1 MQKGDEMEIVPEFA
15 RKKSAS
21 DEIEY
26 AADVAEDKDLVYLIE
41 NTCMYCNRLMKKD
54 EVRVLPPKYIQER
67 DPYVSNGIVR
77 RRMMCVGC
85 YNIIR
90 STTRERVRCHGFERN
105 LFGKQHEI
113 SKLLANG

>member
-1 MQKGDEMEIVPEFA
+1 MEKRDGIGVVPEFA
-15 RKKSAS
+15 RKRSAS

-41 NTCMYCNRLMKKD
+41 NTCMCCNRLMKKD
-54 EVRVLPPKYIQER
+54 EIRVLPPKYIQER

-85 YNIIR
+85 YNTLR
-90 STTRERVRCHGFERN
+90 STARERVRFHGFGRS
-105 LFGKQHEI
+105 LFNKQQGTN
-113 SKLLANG
+113 KLLANG